1 MMKIIAYQLQR
12 DVGIH
17 KSEYVS
23 VGRPKALESQG
34 EWPTSTRI
42 ESLVGLIRKANPK
55 ALKDVDDVDISMC
68 QEVDS
73 VVKEFDYDSV
83 IDDID
88 LSSERKENKI
98 LLVRYKKNA
107 VPEGEMK

>member
-1 MMKIIAYQLQR
+1 MKKIIAYQLQK

-42 ESLVGLIRKANPK
+42 ESLVELIREANPQ

-83 IDDID
+83 IGDID
-88 LSSERKENKI
+88 LSSERKEKKI
-98 LLVRYKKNA
+98 LLVRYKRNA